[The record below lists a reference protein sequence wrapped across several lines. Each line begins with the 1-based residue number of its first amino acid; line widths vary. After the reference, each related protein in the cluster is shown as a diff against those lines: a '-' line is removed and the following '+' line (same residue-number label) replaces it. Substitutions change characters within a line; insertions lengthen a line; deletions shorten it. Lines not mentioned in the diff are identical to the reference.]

1 MATEEYPYLAAS
13 TGATT
18 SSAGTPY
25 FENGRAVPVGHGGRW
40 IVTGWHLFRRQP
52 MPWLLL
58 AIVFGFIFFAI
69 SVVPVLGQIAAT
81 LLLPVFGAGMMR
93 ACHRV
98 DSGEELELADLFWG
112 FRHQAGPLVM
122 VGVISAVLV
131 AGILVASM
139 VLTGAGSALTQLAG
153 GSSEAVISVIVGLL
167 VFFALVIPVYMAM
180 WFAPALIVFRQSTPP
195 RAMMQSLRGC
205 LRNIVPFLVYGLM
218 LMVLGMFAAIPFGLG
233 WLVLGP
239 VMAGSVYAGYRDI
252 YAQR

>member
-1 MATEEYPYLAAS
+1 MTIQENPYIAPPA
-13 TGATT
+13 GAPAG
-18 SSAGTPY
+18 SAGTPY

-40 IVTGWHLFRRQP
+40 IVTGWRLFRRQP
-52 MPWLLL
+52 MAWLLL
-58 AIVFGFIFFAI
+58 GIVFGFIFFAI
-69 SVVPVLGQIAAT
+69 SIVPVLGQIVAT
-81 LLLPVFGAGMMR
+81 LLLPVFGGGMMR

-112 FRHQAGPLVM
+112 FRHHTGPLVM

-139 VLTGAGSALTQLAG
+139 LLTGAGSALSQLAG
-153 GSSEAVISVIVGLL
+153 GSAEAVVSVIVGLL

-180 WFAPALIVFRQSTPP
+180 WFAPALIVFRGSTPP

-205 LRNIVPFLVYGLM
+205 LANLVPFVVYGIM

-233 WLVLGP
+233 WLILGP
-239 VMAGSVYAGYRDI
+239 VMAASVYAGYRDI